1 MVPFGGPPL
10 LELFFFFS
18 KFSISSSWND
28 FMLPLGVH
36 LWLFFFGSILHPIAT
51 TSQFHL
57 GSMDAF
63 YFPIFPI
70 WPNCNNSMDPLG
82 ISPLMIFFFFPP
94 FSIPHFTH
102 LQQFQ
107 WAFCGRKRTKVD
119 ITDQIRLFYDEIWTP
134 LAMRTELTCSHED
147 MKTRLL
153 FSHLLTAAMTTTT
166 AYLYLQLPVL
176 CTYSKLCNCGSRDCR
191 LDQSVPRS
199 LFFFPIFSWWI
210 KSGDQ
215 LPEDLAKSGYKTRQ
229 DKK

>member
-1 MVPFGGPPL
+1 
-10 LELFFFFS
+10 
-18 KFSISSSWND
+18 
-28 FMLPLGVH
+28 
-36 LWLFFFGSILHPIAT
+36 
-51 TSQFHL
+51 
-57 GSMDAF
+57 
-63 YFPIFPI
+63 
-70 WPNCNNSMDPLG
+70 MDPLG

-199 LFFFPIFSWWI
+199 LFLFANFLMVNQEWRSATRGFSQIWLQ
-210 KSGDQ
+210 D
-215 LPEDLAKSGYKTRQ
+215 KTRQ
-229 DKK
+229 EVEKFWNPILHVGESVKPIR